1 MSEERA
7 QISMSNTKKEMLE
20 AYQALLAE
28 VQTKSLEN
36 PREEQK
42 RIEQKKVVAQAE
54 ALSAEEMDKFAREIM
69 GGFESSVALLQSQLR
84 EGFDKLRTLDETIKI
99 KEAWIE
105 DLYAIQSNADSLSTL
120 ILAQKKQKEEALRE
134 LEEIRTKQEREIEET
149 REAWQREQEQYKDSV
164 KQEKATA
171 ALLRKREE
179 DEYEYT
185 TSQRRRKE
193 EDAFREQLDAD
204 KRELEERRQDFERTA
219 AERERALAEAE
230 GELEGLR
237 RLSESLDTRM
247 QEVESRAIKATEER
261 LEREHRFAFDLAQ
274 KETEGQL
281 RLKDQQIELLQ
292 QKIGEIEA
300 QLREAGLKV
309 STSEETVRDIA
320 LRAID
325 SSALTGRALS
335 REPRPTAGRE
345 GTEEA

>member
-1 MSEERA
+1 M
-7 QISMSNTKKEMLE
+7 
-20 AYQALLAE
+20 
-28 VQTKSLEN
+28 QTKSLEN
-36 PREEQK
+36 PKEEQK
-42 RIEQKKVVAQAE
+42 RIEQKKMVAQAE

-69 GGFESSVALLQSQLR
+69 GGFERSVALFQSQLR
-84 EGFDKLRTLDETIKI
+84 EGFETLRTLDETIKI

-120 ILAQKKQKEEALRE
+120 ILAQKKQKEEAQLE
-134 LEEIRTKQEREIEET
+134 LDEMRTKLEREIEET
-149 REAWQREQEQYKDSV
+149 REAWLREQEQYKDSV
-164 KQEKATA
+164 KQEEATA

-193 EDAFREQLDAD
+193 EDAFRERLDAEE
-204 KRELEERRQDFERTA
+204 RELSERRQDFERTA

-230 GELEGLR
+230 GLR
-237 RLSESLDTRM
+237 QLSESLDTRM

-261 LEREHRFAFDLAQ
+261 LEREHRLKVDLAQ

-292 QKIGEIEA
+292 QKIKEIET

-325 SSALTGRALS
+325 SSAMTSRALS
-335 REPRPTAGRE
+335 REPRPYSGRE
-345 GTEEA
+345 GADET

>member
-69 GGFESSVALLQSQLR
+69 GGFERSVALLQSQLR
-84 EGFDKLRTLDETIKI
+84 EGFDKLRTLDESIKI

-120 ILAQKKQKEEALRE
+120 ILAQKKQKEEAQLE
-134 LEEIRTKQEREIEET
+134 LDEMRTKLEREIEET

-204 KRELEERRQDFERTA
+204 ERELAERRQDFERTT
-219 AERERALAEAE
+219 AERERVLAEAE

-237 RLSESLDTRM
+237 CLSESLDTRM

-292 QKIGEIEA
+292 QKIREIEA

-345 GTEEA
+345 GTDEA

>member
-1 MSEERA
+1 M
-7 QISMSNTKKEMLE
+7 
-20 AYQALLAE
+20 
-28 VQTKSLEN
+28 QTKSLEN
-36 PREEQK
+36 PKEEQE

-69 GGFESSVALLQSQLR
+69 GGFERSVALFQSQLR
-84 EGFDKLRTLDETIKI
+84 EGFETLRTLDETIKI

-120 ILAQKKQKEEALRE
+120 ILAQKKQKEEAQIE
-134 LEEIRTKQEREIEET
+134 LDEMRTKLEREIEES
-149 REAWQREQEQYKDSV
+149 REAWLREQEQYKDSV
-164 KQEKATA
+164 KQEEATT

-193 EDAFREQLDAD
+193 EDAFREQLDAEE
-204 KRELEERRQDFERTA
+204 RELSERRQDFERTA

-230 GELEGLR
+230 VEGLR
-237 RLSESLDTRM
+237 QLSESLYTRM

-261 LEREHRFAFDLAQ
+261 LEREHRFKFDLAQ

-292 QKIGEIEA
+292 QKIKEIET

-320 LRAID
+320 LRTID
-325 SSALTGRALS
+325 SSAMTSRALS
-335 REPRPTAGRE
+335 REPRPSSVRE
-345 GTEEA
+345 GADEA

>member
-1 MSEERA
+1 M
-7 QISMSNTKKEMLE
+7 
-20 AYQALLAE
+20 
-28 VQTKSLEN
+28 
-36 PREEQK
+36 
-42 RIEQKKVVAQAE
+42 VAQTE
-54 ALSAEEMDKFAREIM
+54 ALSAEKMDKFAREIM
-69 GGFESSVALLQSQLR
+69 GGIERSVALLQSQPR
-84 EGFDKLRTLDETIKI
+84 AGCETLRTLDETIKI

-120 ILAQKKQKEEALRE
+120 ILAQKKQKEEAQLE
-134 LEEIRTKQEREIEET
+134 LDEMRTKLEREIEQT
-149 REAWQREQEQYKDSV
+149 REAWLREQEQYKDSV
-164 KQEKATA
+164 KQEEAAA

-193 EDAFREQLDAD
+193 EDAFREQLDAEE
-204 KRELEERRQDFERTA
+204 RELSERRQDFERTA

-230 GELEGLR
+230 LVGLR
-237 RLSESLDTRM
+237 QLSESLDTRM

-261 LEREHRFAFDLAQ
+261 LEREHRFKFDLAQ

-292 QKIGEIEA
+292 QKIKEIEI
-300 QLREAGLKV
+300 QLREVGLKV

-325 SSALTGRALS
+325 SSAMTSRALS
-335 REPRPTAGRE
+335 REPRPSSVRE
-345 GTEEA
+345 GADEA

>member
-1 MSEERA
+1 M
-7 QISMSNTKKEMLE
+7 
-20 AYQALLAE
+20 
-28 VQTKSLEN
+28 QTKNLEN
-36 PREEQK
+36 PKEEQK

-69 GGFESSVALLQSQLR
+69 GGFERSVALFQSQLR
-84 EGFDKLRTLDETIKI
+84 EGFETLRTLDETIKT

-120 ILAQKKQKEEALRE
+120 ILAQKKQKEEAQIE
-134 LEEIRTKQEREIEET
+134 LDEMRTKLEREIEES
-149 REAWQREQEQYKDSV
+149 REAWLREQEQYKDSV
-164 KQEKATA
+164 KQEGATA
-171 ALLRKREE
+171 ELLRQRDE

-185 TSQRRRKE
+185 TSRRRRKE
-193 EDAFREQLDAD
+193 EDAFREQLDAEE
-204 KRELEERRQDFERTA
+204 RELSERRQDFERTA

-230 GELEGLR
+230 GLR
-237 RLSESLDTRM
+237 QLSESLDTRM

-261 LEREHRFAFDLAQ
+261 LEREHRFKFDLAQ

-292 QKIGEIEA
+292 QKIKEIET

-325 SSALTGRALS
+325 SSAMTSRALS
-335 REPRPTAGRE
+335 REPRLSPVRE
-345 GTEEA
+345 GVDEA

>member
-1 MSEERA
+1 
-7 QISMSNTKKEMLE
+7 
-20 AYQALLAE
+20 
-28 VQTKSLEN
+28 
-36 PREEQK
+36 
-42 RIEQKKVVAQAE
+42 
-54 ALSAEEMDKFAREIM
+54 MDKFAREIM
-69 GGFESSVALLQSQLR
+69 GGIERSVALLQSQPR
-84 EGFDKLRTLDETIKI
+84 AGCETLRTLDETIKI

-120 ILAQKKQKEEALRE
+120 ILAQKKQKEEAQLE
-134 LEEIRTKQEREIEET
+134 LDEMRTKLEREIEQT
-149 REAWQREQEQYKDSV
+149 REAWLREQEQYKDSV
-164 KQEKATA
+164 KQEEAAA

-193 EDAFREQLDAD
+193 EDAFREQLDAEE
-204 KRELEERRQDFERTA
+204 RELSERRQDFERTA

-230 GELEGLR
+230 LVGLR
-237 RLSESLDTRM
+237 QLSESLDTRM

-261 LEREHRFAFDLAQ
+261 LEREHRFKFDLAQ

-292 QKIGEIEA
+292 QKIKEIEI
-300 QLREAGLKV
+300 QLREVGLKV

-325 SSALTGRALS
+325 SSAMTSRALS
-335 REPRPTAGRE
+335 REPRPSSVRE
-345 GTEEA
+345 GADEA